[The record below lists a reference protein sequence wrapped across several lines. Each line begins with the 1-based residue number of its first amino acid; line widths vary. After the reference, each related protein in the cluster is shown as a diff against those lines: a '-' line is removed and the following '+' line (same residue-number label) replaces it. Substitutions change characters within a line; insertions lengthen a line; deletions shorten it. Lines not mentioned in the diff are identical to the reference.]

1 MKIFMYRTS
10 GGKDL
15 LKKISRE
22 VKPVVLTILLGLQE
36 DGVKNFIV
44 KPIDKNISPTLYEI
58 KKNGVVALSVC
69 PSAKFLKIIAIELRQ
84 QAHDWIDKQLR
95 RR

>member
-44 KPIDKNISPTLYEI
+44 KPIDKISARLFM
-58 KKNGVVALSVC
+58 K
-69 PSAKFLKIIAIELRQ
+69 LKRMAFAYFII
-84 QAHDWIDKQLR
+84 
-95 RR
+95 

>member
-44 KPIDKNISPTLYEI
+44 KPIDKNISRLFM
-58 KKNGVVALSVC
+58 K
-69 PSAKFLKIIAIELRQ
+69 LKRMAFAYFII
-84 QAHDWIDKQLR
+84 
-95 RR
+95 